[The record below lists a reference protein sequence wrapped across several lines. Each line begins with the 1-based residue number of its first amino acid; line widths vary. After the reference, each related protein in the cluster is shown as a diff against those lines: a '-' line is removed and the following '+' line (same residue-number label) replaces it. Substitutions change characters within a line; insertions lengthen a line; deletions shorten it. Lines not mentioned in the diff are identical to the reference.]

1 MTMYPPANVLVQKKS
16 CSVNPLKSS
25 APLGAA
31 MAFMGMDRCQ
41 PLFHGSQGCTA
52 FGLVLLVRHFK
63 EAIPFQTTA
72 MNEIT
77 TILGGIDNVEQAL
90 VNVAKR
96 AKPALIGICST
107 GLTETRGEDV
117 APELR
122 LIRQRNPELQDTAV
136 VYASTPDYVG
146 GMQEGW
152 AKAVS
157 AIIEAFVPARNEA
170 APLTPIRG
178 QVNILAGVH
187 LTAGDLE
194 ELREITDAFG
204 LEAIILPDLSGSLDG
219 HVPDTYCGTS
229 YGGTS
234 LEDVA
239 CMGASVATLAFG
251 EHMRKPAEDLEAKTG
266 VPSRLVLNATGIE
279 GCDRLMVMLSEISGR
294 PIPPRFRRQRSQLVD
309 AMLDAH
315 FHFGGKTVVMA
326 AEPDLLLAYSTLF
339 NDLGAVIPLAV
350 STVSTPSL
358 QRVPAATVQIG
369 DLEDLELGAK
379 EHHADLLVTHSH
391 GRQASA
397 RTGIPLY
404 RVGFPQFDRLG
415 SAHRATLGYRASRDI
430 VFEVG
435 NLFIE
440 AMPNHLLRHGH
451 DDHGDHSVH
460 HEGACG
466 CPGTLE
472 ASHGCSHSASC

>member
-1 MTMYPPANVLVQKKS
+1 MTMHHPSNVVLQKKS
-16 CSVNPLKSS
+16 CAVNPLKSS

-31 MAFMGMDRCQ
+31 MAFMGMESCQ

-77 TILGGIDNVEQAL
+77 TILGGLDNVEQAC

-96 AKPALIGICST
+96 AKPKLIGICST

-117 APELR
+117 EPELK
-122 LIRQRNPELQDTAV
+122 IFKARNPELENTAL

-157 AIIEAFVPARNEA
+157 SIIHAFVPEA
-170 APLTPIRG
+170 KAVAKKAKQI
-178 QVNILAGVH
+178 NILTGVH
-187 LTAGDLE
+187 LTAGDIE
-194 ELREITDAFG
+194 ELRDMVEAFG

-219 HVPDTYCGTS
+219 HVPDQYMGTS
-229 YGGTS
+229 YGGTT
-234 LEDVA
+234 LEQVA
-239 CMGASVATLAFG
+239 VMGASAATLAFG
-251 EHMRKPAEDLEAKTG
+251 EHMRRPGEELAARTG
-266 VPSRLVLNATGIE
+266 VPLTVLTNIAGLDAV
-279 GCDRLMVMLSEISGR
+279 DRLMVTLSELSGKPVPAR
-294 PIPPRFRRQRSQLVD
+294 YRRQRSQLVD

-315 FHFGGKTVVMA
+315 FHFGGKKMVIA
-326 AEPDLLLAYSTLF
+326 AEPDLLVAVSNLF
-339 NDLGAVIPLAV
+339 ADLGAEIPLAV
-350 STVSTPSL
+350 STVSAPSL
-358 QRVPAATVQIG
+358 GRVPCDKVVIG
-369 DLEDLELGAK
+369 DLEDLELGAAGCG
-379 EHHADLLVTHSH
+379 ADLLVTHAH

-397 RTGIPLY
+397 RTGIPLF
-404 RVGFPQFDRLG
+404 RVGFPMFDRLG
-415 SAHRATLGYRASRDI
+415 AAHRTMLGYRGSRDM

-440 AMPNHLLRHGH
+440 HMPHAEHPATGHL
-451 DDHGDHSVH
+451 
-460 HEGACG
+460 EPNGACG
-466 CPGTLE
+466 CPTERE
-472 ASHGCSHSASC
+472 ASHGCAHSASC